1 MIFSPRSDVLN
12 SATIGRRAVP
22 VGCALALTAA
32 PLAAACPDLTVLRC
46 QVEGGKQLEICADA
60 EAVRYSFGPI
70 SNPEL
75 ELSNPLAASG
85 YRPWPGVSRTI
96 WDSVTFENDAYVY
109 EVVTSLERIYPE
121 EEEADITVL
130 RRDGVYVLKN
140 EMPVAELICL
150 PDTVEGAV
158 DLLYDH
164 LGSHGM
170 CWSFSTHAWEVC
182 E

>member
-1 MIFSPRSDVLN
+1 MTFWPKSELLN
-12 SATIGRRAVP
+12 VPLFGKPAVWA
-22 VGCALALTAA
+22 GCTLALSAS
-32 PLAAACPDLTVLRC
+32 PLLAACPVLTVLRC
-46 QVEGGKQLEICADA
+46 QIEGGKQLEVCADA
-60 EAVRYSFGPI
+60 EAIRYSFGYI
-70 SNPEL
+70 GNPEL
-75 ELSNPLAASG
+75 VLTNPLTESG

-96 WDSVTFENDAYVY
+96 WDSVAFENGAYVY

-130 RRDGVYVLKN
+130 RRDGVYVLKD
-140 EMPVAELICL
+140 ELPVAELTCR
-150 PDTVEGAV
+150 PYTVEGAI

>member
-1 MIFSPRSDVLN
+1 MIFWPRSEVLN
-12 SATIGRRAVP
+12 PALIGRRAVL
-22 VGCALALTAA
+22 VGLALALAA
-32 PLAAACPDLTVLRC
+32 TPLAAACPDLTVLRC
-46 QVEGGKQLEICADA
+46 QVEGGKQLEVCAEAD
-60 EAVRYSFGPI
+60 AVRYSYGPI
-70 SNPEL
+70 GRPEL
-75 ELSNPLAASG
+75 ELSKQLTASG
-85 YRPWPGVSRTI
+85 YRPWPGVNRTI

-109 EVVTSLERIYPE
+109 EVVTSFERIYPE
-121 EEEADITVL
+121 EEKADITVL

-164 LGSHGM
+164 LGSLGM